1 MSKKSSPRS
10 VTDAEA
16 LRMAGKT
23 VADFLSGKRQLTSS
37 LGLSSYSTQ
46 KSKKSSKSSKP
57 EVAPA
62 VAAVAAPAVAAP
74 AVAAPA
80 VAPVVVQVSKDSGPG
95 EEKKTSS
102 TAAPTPEEGDTA
114 PERLSWRKSKLKPL
128 WKEKQEKQDALREQM
143 YHRDRMTPGQLMLKR
158 TPKYHASLSSRFPS
172 TSSLSYPKNKGGR
185 KTKRKRRRKHKLRT
199 KRRKLHKKTRRKHRK
214 KHRRKSHKKR
224 KSRKR

>member
-16 LRMAGKT
+16 LRMADKT
-23 VADFLSGKRQLTSS
+23 VKDFISGKSQLTS
-37 LGLSSYSTQ
+37 LGLPSYSTQ

-57 EVAPA
+57 EVVSAVSAPA
-62 VAAVAAPAVAAP
+62 VSAP

>member
-10 VTDAEA
+10 VTA

-23 VADFLSGKRQLTSS
+23 VKDFISGKSQLTS
-37 LGLSSYSTQ
+37 LGLPSYSTQ

-57 EVAPA
+57 EVVPA
-62 VAAVAAPAVAAP
+62 VS
-74 AVAAPA
+74 APA

-95 EEKKTSS
+95 EEKKTLS
-102 TAAPTPEEGDTA
+102 TAAPMSEEGDTA

-128 WKEKQEKQDALREQM
+128 WKTLREKQNSLREQM
-143 YHRDRMTPGQLMLKR
+143 YHRDIMTPGQLMRKK
-158 TPKYHASLSSRFPS
+158 TPKYIPALSSRFSS
-172 TSSLSYPKNKGGR
+172 TSSFPYPKNRGGR

>member
-1 MSKKSSPRS
+1 MSTKSSPRS
-10 VTDAEA
+10 VTDAAEA
-16 LRMAGKT
+16 LRMANDT
-23 VADFLSGKRQLTSS
+23 VTDFLSGKRELTSS
-37 LGLSSYSTQ
+37 LGLSRSLIQ

-62 VAAVAAPAVAAP
+62 VS
-74 AVAAPA
+74 APA
-80 VAPVVVQVSKDSGPG
+80 VAPVSKDSGPG

-128 WKEKQEKQDALREQM
+128 WKEKQEKQDALRKQ
-143 YHRDRMTPGQLMLKR
+143 RDSRYEMPRGQLMRIK
-158 TPKYHASLSSRFPS
+158 TPKYHTALTSRFPS
-172 TSSLSYPKNKGGR
+172 ISSLPYPKNKGGR

-199 KRRKLHKKTRRKHRK
+199 KRRKLHKKTRRKHRR

>member
-1 MSKKSSPRS
+1 MSKKSSPKS
-10 VTDAEA
+10 VTDAKA
-16 LRMAGKT
+16 LQMANDT
-23 VADFLSGKRQLTSS
+23 VTDFLSGKRQLTSS
-37 LGLSSYSTQ
+37 LGLSRSLIQ

-62 VAAVAAPAVAAP
+62 VSAPAVAAPAVAAP

-80 VAPVVVQVSKDSGPG
+80 VSKDSGPG
-95 EEKKTSS
+95 EEKNTPSA
-102 TAAPTPEEGDTA
+102 AAPTPEEGDTA

-158 TPKYHASLSSRFPS
+158 TPKYHASLSSRLTS
-172 TSSLSYPKNKGGR
+172 TSSLSYPKKRGGR

-199 KRRKLHKKTRRKHRK
+199 KRRKLHKKTRRKHRR

>member
-16 LRMAGKT
+16 LRMANDT

-37 LGLSSYSTQ
+37 LGLPSYSTQ

-62 VAAVAAPAVAAP
+62 VSAPAVSAP
-74 AVAAPA
+74 AVSAPA
-80 VAPVVVQVSKDSGPG
+80 VSALAVAPVSKDSGSG

-128 WKEKQEKQDALREQM
+128 WKEKQEKQDALLEQM
-143 YHRDRMTPGQLMLKR
+143 RHRDRMTPGELMLKR

-172 TSSLSYPKNKGGR
+172 ISSLPYPKNKGGR

-199 KRRKLHKKTRRKHRK
+199 KRRKLHKKTRRKHRR